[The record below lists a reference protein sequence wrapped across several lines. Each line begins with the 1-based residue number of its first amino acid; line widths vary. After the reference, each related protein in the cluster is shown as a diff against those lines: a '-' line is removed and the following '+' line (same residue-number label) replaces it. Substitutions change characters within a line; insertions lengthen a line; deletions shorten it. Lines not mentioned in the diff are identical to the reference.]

1 MTSKFPY
8 DLIIFDCDGTLVD
21 SEYLNNKISSDL
33 LIEFGLTDYT
43 PQRCI
48 QEFAGVSWTT
58 IKQILEER
66 HSIEI
71 PRTLVDNYI
80 TRVNEAMTTLLN
92 PIHGMLEFV
101 ADCKAQTKIAVGSN
115 GMKDNVWRSLELT
128 GFLEHFAPQE
138 IITKIDVPQPKPAPD
153 MFLMAANLAKVDP
166 HACLVLEDSVTGTL
180 AGKAAGMEVW
190 GVMMASHGDE
200 NDKINQKEKLIDA
213 GASHVFDDII
223 HMRKHLGL

>member
-1 MTSKFPY
+1 MTFKFPY

-58 IKQILEER
+58 IKQTLEAR
-66 HSIEI
+66 HDVEI
-71 PRTLVDNYI
+71 PRDLVDNYI
-80 TRVNEAMTTLLN
+80 TRVNEAMTTLLK

-115 GMKDNVWRSLELT
+115 GMRDNVWRSLELT
-128 GFLEHFAPQE
+128 GFLDHFTPEQ
-138 IITKIDVPQPKPAPD
+138 IITKIDVPNPKPAPD
-153 MFLMAANLAKVDP
+153 MFLMAANLVNADP
-166 HACLVLEDSVTGTL
+166 QKCLVLEDSVTGTL
-180 AGKAAGMEVW
+180 AGNAAGMEVW

-200 NDKINQKEKLIDA
+200 NDKINQKQKLISA
-213 GASHVFDDII
+213 GASHVFEDII
-223 HMRKHLGL
+223 HMRKHLGI